1 MIGVIADDL
10 TGAAELGGV
19 GLRHGLRAE
28 VVVKGPP
35 SGEANLVCID
45 TDSRSC
51 GPTEAGRRAAAA
63 ASTLRTC
70 GAVWIYKKVDSVLRG
85 QVVAELEAVMSQLVV
100 KRALLVPA
108 NPGLGRTISN
118 GEYFIRGKPISKTEF
133 ACDPEYPRL
142 SSRVLD
148 LLQASAHGAV
158 HVCKYGSNAR
168 GFFPSE
174 GIVVGEVGSAAD
186 LRRWA
191 SVRTPDLLPAGG
203 AEFFGAL
210 LAKAGHKAITA
221 RTNEL
226 RAPGAGPHLFV
237 CGTMS
242 KSSRDFIREARKRG
256 IPVFSLPRDL
266 AQRGRMTAVAVERIS
281 RKAVAA
287 LRVNPCIILQ
297 IGLPQVREAHAAR
310 SLATQLVRVV
320 AAVLRRGHL
329 GQIFVEG
336 GATAVELVRRI
347 GWGRFTVWS
356 DVAPGV
362 ATLGVAG
369 SSSLC
374 LTLKPGSYT
383 WPSQIRRFIGERRL

>member
-19 GLRHGLRAE
+19 GLRYGLRPE
-28 VVVKGPP
+28 IVVQALP

-51 GPTEAGRRAAAA
+51 GPKEAGRRAAMAA
-63 ASTLRTC
+63 RTLHTC
-70 GAVWIYKKVDSVLRG
+70 GALWIYKKVDSVLRG
-85 QVVAELEAVMSQLVV
+85 QVVAELEAMMPQLGM

-108 NPGLGRTISN
+108 NPGLGRTISE
-118 GEYFIRGKPISKTEF
+118 GEYFIRGRPIHQTEF

-148 LLQASAHGAV
+148 LLSASRHRAI
-158 HVCKYGSNAR
+158 HVCKCNGKSRSVLPA
-168 GFFPSE
+168 E

-191 SVRTPDLLPAGG
+191 AVRTPDLLPAGG

-210 LAKAGHKAITA
+210 LARAGYKAITA
-221 RTNEL
+221 HDKKL
-226 RAPGAGPHLFV
+226 HSPAAGPHLFV

-242 KSSRDFIREARKRG
+242 EASRDFIREARGCGTPAFR
-256 IPVFSLPRDL
+256 LPRGL
-266 AQRGRMTAVAVERIS
+266 ARGGRMTAAAVEELS
-281 RKAVAA
+281 REVIAA
-287 LRVNPCIILQ
+287 LRLNRAVIVH
-297 IGLPQVREAHAAR
+297 IGLPQVREPRAAK

-320 AAVLRRGHL
+320 AAVLRSTQL

-336 GATAVELVRRI
+336 GATAVELVRRM
-347 GWGRFTVWS
+347 GWGRFTVLRE
-356 DVAPGV
+356 VAPGV
-362 ATLGVAG
+362 AALRVTD

-374 LTLKPGSYT
+374 VTMKPGSYV
-383 WPSQIRRFIGERRL
+383 WPDQIRQLIKEPRL